1 VDNPEQYLK
10 RARLTDDPREMQ
22 VEASDDVRNL
32 IGERGGRLYLWVTC
46 HGYCF
51 GGISLLEADTQRP
64 RDETRHFRRVRING
78 LELYLD
84 AARRLWPQKLVLEL
98 RGHRHR
104 VRAYWNDQA
113 WVG

>member
-1 VDNPEQYLK
+1 MDIPEQYL
-10 RARLTDDPREMQ
+10 RRTRLTDDPREMQ
-22 VEASDDVRNL
+22 VVASDDVRHT

-51 GGISLLEADTQRP
+51 GGISLLEADTERP
-64 RDETRHFRRVRING
+64 RDGSRYFRRVRVDG

-84 AARRLWPQKLVLEL
+84 ASRRLWPQKLVLEL
-98 RGHRHR
+98 RGRGHR
-104 VRAYWNDQA
+104 VHAYWNDQA